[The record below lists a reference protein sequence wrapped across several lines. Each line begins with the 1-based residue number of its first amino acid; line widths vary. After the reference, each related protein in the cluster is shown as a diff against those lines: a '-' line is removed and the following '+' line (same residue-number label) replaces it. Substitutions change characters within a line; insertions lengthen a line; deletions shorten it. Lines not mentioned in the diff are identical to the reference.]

1 MGAQLNRWIMHVDM
15 DAFFASVEQHRHYPE
30 LIGQP
35 VCVGHDPKK
44 GRGRGV
50 VRAASYEARKFGVKS
65 GMPVSKAYR
74 LCPDAI
80 FVQGDFSSYTEA
92 SDEFMDVLRRYADG
106 ERIRRASIDEAYIE
120 TTDSCKTREDAM
132 NLARLIQT
140 AVKEETSLP
149 CSIGVAP
156 NMTLAKIASD
166 IEKPEGVTVVGQSLE
181 ERASFL
187 SLLPLQAI
195 PGIGPKSA
203 ERLAEHGIEKLGQL
217 QTMTVTE
224 LYPIM
229 GKGSEWLLNR
239 ALGLDERPLIDNGP
253 RIRKSIS
260 KDRTF
265 MQDVDAENID
275 FLRSEIRSISTRITR
290 KLHEKELWFRTVTIK
305 LRYGDYETIQRSR
318 SLPIDTNDGTALE
331 KTAISLLEEEVD
343 FARQLRLIGVKVSTL
358 SRNEAQ
364 MALTEFI

>member
-1 MGAQLNRWIMHVDM
+1 MHIDM
-15 DAFFASVEQHRHYPE
+15 DAFFASVEQYRHYPE
-30 LIGQP
+30 LVGQP

-50 VRAASYEARKFGVKS
+50 VRAASYEARRFGIKS
-65 GMPVSKAYR
+65 GMPVSKAYK

-92 SDEFMDVLRRYADG
+92 SDEFMDVLRQYADG
-106 ERIRRASIDEAYIE
+106 ERVRRASIDEAYIE
-120 TTDSCKTREDAM
+120 TTDSCRTQEDAAK
-132 NLARLIQT
+132 LARLIQK

-166 IEKPEGVTVVGQSLE
+166 IEKPEGITVVGQGLE
-181 ERASFL
+181 ERAKFL
-187 SLLPLQAI
+187 APLPLQAI
-195 PGIGPKSA
+195 PGIGPKTS
-203 ERLAEHGIEKLGQL
+203 ERLGDHGIEKIRQL
-217 QTMTVTE
+217 QAMTITE

-239 ALGLDERPLIDNGP
+239 ALGIDERSLIDNGP

-265 MQDVDAENID
+265 MQDVDAENLD
-275 FLRSEIRSISTRITR
+275 FLKSEIRSISARITR
-290 KLHEKELWFRTVTIK
+290 KLHEKKLWFRTVTLK
-305 LRYGDYETIQRSR
+305 LRYADYETIQRSR
-318 SLPIDTNDGTALE
+318 SLPIDTNDGIALE
-331 KTAISLLEEEVD
+331 KTAISLLEEELD
-343 FARQLRLIGVKVSTL
+343 FARQLRLIGVKVSSL
-358 SRNEAQ
+358 SRNELQ
-364 MALTEFI
+364 MVLTEFI